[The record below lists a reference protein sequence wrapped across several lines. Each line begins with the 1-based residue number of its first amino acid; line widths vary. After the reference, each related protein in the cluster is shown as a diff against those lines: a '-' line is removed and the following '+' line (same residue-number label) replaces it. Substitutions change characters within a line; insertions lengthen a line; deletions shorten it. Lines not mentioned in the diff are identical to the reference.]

1 MRRGKVKAKLTLDE
15 TGNVA
20 DIQIV
25 ESKPNRLFVRPA
37 IWSLKKW
44 RYEGTGKT
52 ETAIVDLEFRE

>member
-1 MRRGKVKAKLTLDE
+1 MDRGKVKGKMTLDE
-15 TGNVA
+15 KGNVA

-44 RYEGTGKT
+44 RYVDTGKT
-52 ETAIVDLEFRE
+52 ETAMVDLDFRE